1 MQTEIYQPFDKF
13 NFGNRT
19 CFLSG
24 KLLQSEEEK
33 IQVFPAWLLARYNLY
48 DQPFKMLDENFPT
61 YKDLKLPCS
70 AEVNNQYLE
79 PLEEKI
85 KAAFAQGFEAVQALD
100 EWKLFI
106 WAGKIMYG
114 IIFNELQS
122 AIRQQY
128 AQGEGLN
135 ISQSLM
141 HKFSSL
147 HLMLQML
154 FLPIVFED
162 FKPYSFFLFKI
173 NPETDQFNY
182 RDEINSLTFSLRLKD
197 FGFIFCLQDNGANA
211 VYQQEILSKIAG
223 KTLHPI
229 QFEEFCGRIFYSA
242 YLFNRLPEYNLLPVQ
257 NKIYVEAMP
266 LKGLSAKPLFDE
278 WKPKVYVQVLENFWK
293 PWGFLLLE
301 IIKNPEQPKSFL
313 VDKNS
318 MFIPA
323 EAIELPG

>member
-1 MQTEIYQPFDKF
+1 MLTEIYQPFDRF
-13 NFGNRT
+13 NFGNKT
-19 CFLSG
+19 CFISG
-24 KLLQSEEEK
+24 KPLQSEEEK
-33 IQVFPAWLLARYNLY
+33 IQVFPAWLLAKYNLY
-48 DQPFKMLDENFPT
+48 DAPFKMLDENFPT

-70 AEVNNQYLE
+70 AEVNNNYLE
-79 PLEEKI
+79 PLEAEI
-85 KAAFAQGFEAVQALD
+85 KAAFEQGFEAVQQLD

-154 FLPIVFED
+154 LLPIVFED

-173 NPETDQFNY
+173 SSETDQFNY

-197 FGFIFCLQDNGANA
+197 FGFIFCLQDNGANG
-211 VYQQEILSKIAG
+211 VYHQSILQKITE

-278 WKPKVYVQVLENFWK
+278 WKPRVYGQVLENFWK

-301 IIKNPEQPKSFL
+301 IIKNPEQPMSFL
-313 VDKNS
+313 LDKNS
-318 MFIPA
+318 RFIAA
-323 EAIELPG
+323 EEIALPG

>member
-1 MQTEIYQPFDKF
+1 
-13 NFGNRT
+13 
-19 CFLSG
+19 
-24 KLLQSEEEK
+24 
-33 IQVFPAWLLARYNLY
+33 
-48 DQPFKMLDENFPT
+48 
-61 YKDLKLPCS
+61 
-70 AEVNNQYLE
+70 
-79 PLEEKI
+79 
-85 KAAFAQGFEAVQALD
+85 
-100 EWKLFI
+100 
-106 WAGKIMYG
+106 GKIMYG

-154 FLPIVFED
+154 LLPIVFED

-173 NPETDQFNY
+173 SSETDQFNY
-182 RDEINSLTFSLRLKD
+182 RDEINSLTFSLRLKY
-197 FGFIFCLQDNGANA
+197 FGFIFCLQDNGANG
-211 VYQQEILSKIAG
+211 VYHQSILQKITE

-278 WKPKVYVQVLENFWK
+278 WKPRVYGQVLENFWK

-301 IIKNPEQPKSFL
+301 IIKNPEQPMSFL

-318 MFIPA
+318 MFIAA
-323 EAIELPG
+323 EEIALLG

>member
-1 MQTEIYQPFDKF
+1 MQTEIYQPFEKF

-33 IQVFPAWLLARYNLY
+33 IQVFPAWLLAKYNLY

-70 AEVNNQYLE
+70 ARLNNQYLE
-79 PLEEKI
+79 PLEEEI
-85 KAAFAQGFEAVQALD
+85 KAAFAHGFEAVQALD

-147 HLMLQML
+147 HMMLQML

-162 FKPYSFFLFKI
+162 FKPFSFFLFKI

-211 VYQQEILSKIAG
+211 VYQQEILKKIAG
-223 KTLHPI
+223 QTLHPI

-278 WKPKVYVQVLENFWK
+278 WKPKVFGQVLENFWK

-301 IIKNPEQPKSFL
+301 IIKNPEQPMSFL

-323 EAIELPG
+323 EEIELPG

>member
-33 IQVFPAWLLARYNLY
+33 IQVFPAWLLAKYNLY
-48 DQPFKMLDENFPT
+48 DHPFKMLDENFPT

-70 AEVNNQYLE
+70 AEINALYFE
-79 PLEEKI
+79 PLEEEI

-147 HLMLQML
+147 HIMLQML

-211 VYQQEILSKIAG
+211 VYQQEVISKIAG

-278 WKPKVYVQVLENFWK
+278 WKPKVYGQVLENFWK
-293 PWGFLLLE
+293 PWRFLLLE
-301 IIKNPEQPKSFL
+301 IIKNPEQPMSFL

-323 EAIELPG
+323 DTIELPG